1 MAKQTTQ
8 LFLEKS
14 WREFRSPYYDPV
26 EKLVYCTVI
35 TKKSKLLPTDTWKQ
49 IGHDHQNDALAIC
62 ADTKMFTVE
71 VDLDLTTE
79 PVSLPLTKNDGSCI
93 LPKTSDEE
101 NTLQTQKNTVNK
113 DMFELAKYD
122 IGPRPDDLV
131 KLLYSFSAFKTD
143 GTPLVDIKRIDEVFA
158 AEEAQKNKPNY
169 SMQVYNKV
177 QKRLAPSGA
186 DFKIDSIE
194 DFGKI
199 LDIKSLGDINSFL
212 ASTVESTAQLRTKYI
227 AGPLNAQPGDLK
239 TNLESLWVE
248 GISGVAATA
257 NLPSK
262 VYNNTLQSTEFI
274 ADYFIFKGLPAYNDV
289 QQAIGNFK
297 DPLKNPAITEAER
310 AAEAAKYKKWT
321 SGIQVYIK
329 FINQYGLIG
338 LFECLIALSIEK
350 ASAQGYVAVAALLTR
365 ELDRFVKNVLTISV
379 EYAQYRRLYEKL
391 KVVRKRKKVDWYK
404 IFKEAGTTA
413 LETSVK
419 ELLKLATKSCL
430 KHLASDDP
438 ENDFNFGGLAPA
450 QLYADR
456 TLPLKGLAELFN
468 SPPDEEES
476 KQILDFVDAVF
487 KNLTPQELCRL
498 LEGMAEYELVQFC
511 ESLLAKEQF
520 AEAAK
525 FLDTPQKIADFFR
538 NIGLRAG
545 TSICNELNEEANEA
559 IQQVD
564 YCEIKVPKAYKEA
577 MQLKCGDNDQG
588 DVNCKALFDQNKKA
602 DEEVLAALG
611 DIFSDDFFE
620 NQVPSIDYFQ
630 LLQPAYDSSQD
641 LLRNY
646 QKMFDKDYK
655 DGLTAGGTTNIT
667 ELNTYNK
674 TDKDKL
680 GLGDDALDDGSVKTG
695 DIFGKLKNIDKPTP
709 INFAQPV
716 FDEATLP
723 YNDDSTD
730 QGAFTILNE
739 SDMVLKI
746 TTDGKYKI
754 TNAAPIFASIPT
766 EGTVSYNQN
775 SPLVNVGKSLKDL
788 YTETADQ
795 FSAKRIL
802 WQQGTEK
809 IQTEDLYKDIAFS
822 LVKERLSQIS
832 GEVQKIAENKLE
844 FFKKERLKRI
854 NDMLCDAG
862 QSETTAE
869 PFVVDNKIAIK
880 IEALRILIYAFLIE
894 KYPYLYFSSLLNPE
908 GLIDPKDVKVTFV
921 PKVATEFTEY
931 INSRYAAPV
940 VKQLMCATGLSVEDL
955 VKEELEF
962 INKLSPSKETKLF
975 STILK
980 DKFSINPKTNV
991 PFSYVKPPAFKN
1003 WIKSYTYKGA
1013 TGTAAYLKA
1022 FKYVSDLGQAGA
1034 FNWMGTRATDS
1045 QPQLDDYNNLKNRVI
1060 SFFEITK
1067 KGFKIYPEPA
1077 NPKFKFDGL
1086 DEFRDV
1092 YPRILSFFFMMLD
1105 VSGQLEPKTPDKNY
1119 KVKIQNLVEDCLL
1132 KPSSFRFDGGT
1143 IDLEYQG
1150 VIPQFT
1156 YNRKILVNRL
1166 KLNDIPLGQPLFNL
1180 SYEVQRWVNTSYK
1193 AQDNKK
1199 QSYITFTDELVKQF
1213 SGTIIEEIPGTEHKF
1228 KKINIDL
1235 FNEPPTA
1242 KLFANETW
1250 NEFYKAVE
1258 DPTIMVV
1265 LTKYYLNKYAFSLSA
1280 DHDIFKTL
1288 KPAIISSFLGGTET
1302 YGKSAKE
1309 LSLAFAQFQ
1318 NAAITA
1324 KSTEPMWLL
1333 ILMMMPKIIYQTI
1346 KAIIMAAL
1354 YVSQPMIYILL
1365 MMADALGYG
1374 PEEFLEWLDEQSKEK
1389 MLEELAPGSPEYIKV
1404 SQEKEDK
1411 QTYLELKCEV

>member
-212 ASTVESTAQLRTKYI
+212 ASTVESSAQLRTKYI

-274 ADYFIFKGLPAYNDV
+274 ADYFIFKGIPAYNDV

-498 LEGMAEYELVQFC
+498 LEGMGEYELVQFC

-667 ELNTYNK
+667 EPNNYSDS
-674 TDKDKL
+674 DKKSL
-680 GLGDDALDDGSVKTG
+680 GLDDDAFSNPSVKDG
-695 DIFGKLKNIDKPTP
+695 DILGKLNIDKPTP

-723 YNDDSTD
+723 YDDSTD

-754 TNAAPIFASIPT
+754 KKAAPIFASIPT
-766 EGTVSYNQN
+766 EGTVSYNQK
-775 SPLVNVGKSLKDL
+775 SPLVNVGLALLPL
-788 YTETADQ
+788 YPKTAFQ
-795 FSAKRIL
+795 SSAKRIL
-802 WQQGTEK
+802 WEDGPLK
-809 IQTEDLYKDIAFS
+809 IQTEDLYKDIAFG
-822 LVKERLSQIS
+822 LVKERLSEIS

-869 PFVVDNKIAIK
+869 PFVIDNKIAIK

-975 STILK
+975 STKLK

-991 PFSYVKPPAFKN
+991 PFSYVKPPDFKY
-1003 WIKSYTYKGA
+1003 WMQSYTYKGK
-1013 TGTAAYLKA
+1013 TGVKAYLKA

-1034 FNWMGTRATDS
+1034 FNWMGTLATDS
-1045 QPQLDDYNNLKNRVI
+1045 KPQLADYNNLKNRVI
-1060 SFFEITK
+1060 SFFEITT
-1067 KGFKIYPEPA
+1067 KGTFV
-1077 NPKFKFDGL
+1077 NPKFKFNGMD
-1086 DEFRDV
+1086 DFRDV

-1105 VSGQLEPKTPDKNY
+1105 VSGQLEIKNHAEKYKDKN
-1119 KVKIQNLVEDCLL
+1119 QNLVEDCLL
-1132 KPSSFRFDGGT
+1132 KPPSFRFDGGT

-1166 KLNDIPLGQPLFNL
+1166 KLNDTPLGQPLFDL
-1180 SYEVQRWVNTSYK
+1180 FYEVQQWVNTSYK
-1193 AQDNKK
+1193 AQDNTM
-1199 QSYITFTDELVKQF
+1199 QSYMKFTDKLVKSF
-1213 SGTIIEEIPGTEHKF
+1213 SYKAQDT
-1228 KKINIDL
+1228 L
-1235 FNEPPTA
+1235 FDVPPA
-1242 KLFANETW
+1242 AELFANKTW
-1250 NEFYKAVE
+1250 NLFYNAVK
-1258 DPTIMVV
+1258 DPTIMDV

-1324 KSTEPMWLL
+1324 KSTLPMWLL